1 MPTCLQSPRPD
12 PGTDGFWFWTQL
24 GPWLCGKWLIIRG
37 IRGEAFCSGG
47 KRSMGIRAFVCIFD
61 VQSCRFRPILGQP
74 DLTDAR
80 SSTSYGPKTFGLA
93 FRRFRRFSGW
103 REARRSAPNAARH
116 SVAQTETYCCHWC
129 DDRLDCLR
137 VLGGLCW
144 QMTSVERDLIAL
156 GVRAGS
162 GCPEEA

>member
-1 MPTCLQSPRPD
+1 
-12 PGTDGFWFWTQL
+12 
-24 GPWLCGKWLIIRG
+24 
-37 IRGEAFCSGG
+37 
-47 KRSMGIRAFVCIFD
+47 
-61 VQSCRFRPILGQP
+61 
-74 DLTDAR
+74 LTDAR
-80 SSTSYGPKTFGLA
+80 SSTSYGPKAFGLA

-116 SVAQTETYCCHWC
+116 SVAQRKTYCCDWC

-137 VLGGLCW
+137 VLGPMLANDVSGAC
-144 QMTSVERDLIAL
+144 DLIAL